1 MMRKVVFIILMGSA
15 AAGLTAQDMLLGNY
29 ASSIL
34 QRDLRR
40 HVEVLASDSLQ
51 GRETGTPGGWMAG
64 DYVAACFE
72 RYGLKAPYDGT
83 YFQPV
88 DTLPAGARNVVGLLE
103 GSDADAGA
111 VVLGAHYD
119 HHGMYYYS
127 VYNGAD
133 DNASGVAAMLE
144 IAEALAGM
152 HKSGYRPR
160 RSIIFIA
167 YDAKERS
174 MAGSAWYAAHPL
186 TPLARTAACF
196 NIDMLGR
203 IDAPPATDTNYV
215 LAVGADRHPSP
226 LRQITDAVNVTR
238 RLYLDIDYTFY
249 GSSTFS
255 DMFYRISDQ
264 YHFGR
269 RGVPVIYY
277 TSGMHDD
284 LWKPGD
290 DTAKLSFPVL
300 QKRTQLIFYTL
311 WEMVK

>member
-1 MMRKVVFIILMGSA
+1 MMRFVFVTLMVFA
-15 AAGLTAQDMLLGNY
+15 AMGVAAQDMVLGNY

-34 QRDLRR
+34 PRDLQR

-51 GRETGTPGGWMAG
+51 GREVGTPGGWMAG
-64 DYVAACFE
+64 DYVATCFE

-83 YFQPV
+83 YFQLT
-88 DTLPAGARNVVGLLE
+88 DTLSGARNVVGVLE
-103 GSDADAGA
+103 GADAEAGA
-111 VVLGAHYD
+111 VVVGAHYD

-152 HKSGYRPR
+152 RKGGYKPQ

-174 MAGSAWYAAHPL
+174 MAGSAWYVEHPL
-186 TPLARTAACF
+186 VPLARTAACF
-196 NIDMLGR
+196 NMDMLGR
-203 IDAPPATDTNYV
+203 IDAPPGANANYV
-215 LAVGADRHPSP
+215 LVVGVDKHQSSLREVTDWVNTSRH
-226 LRQITDAVNVTR
+226 LN
-238 RLYLDIDYTFY
+238 LDIDYTFY
-249 GSSTFS
+249 GSDTFHE
-255 DMFYRISDQ
+255 MFYEISDQ
-264 YHFGR
+264 YNFGKH
-269 RGVPVIYY
+269 GVPVIYY

-290 DTAKLSFPVL
+290 DSYKLSFPVL
-300 QKRTQLIFYTL
+300 QKRTQLIFYTV
-311 WEMVK
+311 WEIANE